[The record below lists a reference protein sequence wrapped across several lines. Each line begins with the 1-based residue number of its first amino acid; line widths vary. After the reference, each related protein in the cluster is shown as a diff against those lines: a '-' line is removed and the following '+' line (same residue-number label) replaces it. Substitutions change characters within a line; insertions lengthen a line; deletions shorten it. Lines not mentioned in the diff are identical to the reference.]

1 VTAACGDSGLS
12 VPGPAAA
19 GQAAVLAED
28 VPAHHGLVIVER
40 DLHWKP
46 AKFGEIIRRP

>member
-1 VTAACGDSGLS
+1 MSTPQTRLS
-12 VPGPAAA
+12 GPARNA
-19 GQAAVLAED
+19 GVLAED
-28 VPAHHGLVIVER
+28 VPAHYGLVIVER